1 MCSVVYR
8 HPKTQFHSNS
18 FQNFWPV
25 EICLRWNE
33 ARLESVFL
41 GQDCSFVLPSS
52 FLPKRGIPVIT
63 VVIITTPTL
72 SSLAAE
78 GPQRLSVGKRRID
91 SCLR

>member
-1 MCSVVYR
+1 MFSVVYR
-8 HPKTQFHSNS
+8 PPKTQFHSNS

-63 VVIITTPTL
+63 CVLGPGL
-72 SSLAAE
+72 RRPNAE
-78 GPQRLSVGKRRID
+78 KVECKPNVYGHHDNRGTND
-91 SCLR
+91 